1 MIGTA
6 IKVVVGL
13 ALCSLAYWLCHK
25 DQEQAPEPAPEPQLN
40 SYWQY
45 RFSGDN

>member
-13 ALCSLAYWLCHK
+13 ALCSLAYWLCQDK
-25 DQEQAPEPAPEPQLN
+25 DQEKEPEQPSNLN
-40 SYWQY
+40 WQY
-45 RFSGDN
+45 RWTGVN